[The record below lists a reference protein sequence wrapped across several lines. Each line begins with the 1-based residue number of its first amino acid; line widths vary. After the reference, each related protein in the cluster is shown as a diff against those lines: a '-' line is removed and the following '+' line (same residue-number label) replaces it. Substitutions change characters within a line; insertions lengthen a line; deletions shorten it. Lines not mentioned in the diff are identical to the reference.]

1 LLRDGSQLFATLI
14 RVLPLG
20 DGRKRQLLAKF
31 ADVSLATIKGTLVV
45 GIVQGAIGAILFWAL
60 GIPAPVFWGSL
71 MAVFSVLP
79 AVGPGLI
86 WLPAAVI
93 LLGMGQIVKGIVLIA
108 AGVLVI
114 GLVDNVLRPV
124 LVGRDTQMPD
134 YLVLLAT
141 LGGLAIF
148 GVSGFVIG
156 PVIAAFFLVVWDMF
170 AQEFAERPIP
180 YDQRSTAE
188 ADESTAA

>member
-1 LLRDGSQLFATLI
+1 
-14 RVLPLG
+14 
-20 DGRKRQLLAKF
+20 
-31 ADVSLATIKGTLVV
+31 
-45 GIVQGAIGAILFWAL
+45 
-60 GIPAPVFWGSL
+60 
-71 MAVFSVLP
+71 
-79 AVGPGLI
+79 
-86 WLPAAVI
+86 
-93 LLGMGQIVKGIVLIA
+93 MGQIVKGIVVIV

-156 PVIAAFFLVVWDMF
+156 PVIAAFFLVVWEMF

-180 YDQRSTAE
+180 HDERSTAE